1 VKTRGSSGYGPS
13 NGGCSALLSNSE
25 GSCAQNHGENT
36 RGISRSVLERGYDS
50 FNKPLAED
58 TYPALEGIKNIS
70 YSGDDRSQGGDG
82 RPEDFVDFCFLDEL
96 KKSGY
101 LDKLYGR
108 S

>member
-1 VKTRGSSGYGPS
+1 MVRAMVDALHFYRTRKEVVLKIM
-13 NGGCSALLSNSE
+13 AK
-25 GSCAQNHGENT
+25 NT

-82 RPEDFVDFCFLDEL
+82 RPADFVDFRFLDAL
-96 KKSGY
+96 KKGGY